1 LNLLPAIVT
10 TEVNK
15 QTMRVHPREIY
26 DLLLEST
33 HTDAVVKEIII
44 GLTWTYCQADGIGL
58 CMSPGQATR
67 ILPWSGTLVNQK
79 IAKLATGLKSWD
91 SYEATVAMAA
101 INSVINQSSLLVA
114 KAEPLFPLGSANL
127 AVFEHFLPLIRGK
140 KVVVVGRYPGL
151 SAYETEVDLTVLERQ
166 PGIQDLPDTACEYVL
181 PEAEWVFLTATSIV
195 NKTFP
200 RLVELSQNAKL
211 VLMGATVPWLAD
223 LADMGIDYLAGVAVS
238 NPQKLRQTVAEGG
251 GVRIYETGVQYR
263 VLDLSANSSL

>member
-1 LNLLPAIVT
+1 
-10 TEVNK
+10 
-15 QTMRVHPREIY
+15 MRVHPREIY
-26 DLLLEST
+26 DLLLESSQ
-33 HTDAVVKEIII
+33 TDTVVREIII

-79 IAKLATGLKSWD
+79 ISKLAPWLKSWD
-91 SYEATVAMAA
+91 SYQATVGMAA
-101 INSVINQSSLLVA
+101 INAVINQSSPLLA
-114 KAEPLFPLGSANL
+114 KAQPIFPRGSANL

-140 KVVVVGRYPGL
+140 KVVIIGRYPGL
-151 SAYETEVDLTVLERQ
+151 SEYEKEMDLTVLERQ

-238 NPQKLRQTVAEGG
+238 NPEMLRQTVAEGG
-251 GVRIYETGVQYR
+251 GVRIYETGVQYHI
-263 VLDLSANSSL
+263 LDLSADSE